1 MFTPCHTTIQS
12 LTTCSKKV
20 TDMILYAVSKEM
32 AKQLLSTP
40 SEEHQNNALKISK
53 QKKRLIKSSSKMW
66 TV

>member
-40 SEEHQNNALKISK
+40 SEKHQNDALGVSQ
-53 QKKRLIKSSSKMW
+53 QKKRTKKR
-66 TV
+66 TRKVFAV